1 MRLSVKNLHICY
13 GKIEVLKGV
22 TLEVGEGEIVALVG
36 ANGAGKSTTL
46 MAISGIL
53 PVKEGHIGLDG
64 KVLPSVSPAQMVSCG
79 IVQVP
84 EGRRV
89 FRGLTVLENLQMGAY
104 LRRNDDTVKE
114 DLVRVFRLFPIL
126 LERKQQEAG
135 TLSGG
140 QQQMLALGRALMAK
154 PKILLLDEPSLGLAP
169 LMVEKIFDALLKIQ
183 SEGIGI
189 LLVEQNARWALE
201 VSARAY
207 VIETGKIVLEGK
219 GRELLQNDRVRAA
232 YLGE

>member
-1 MRLSVKNLHICY
+1 MLLQIENIYVCY
-13 GKIEVLKGV
+13 GKVEVLKGI
-22 TLEVGEGEIVALVG
+22 TLKVGQGEIAALVG

-53 PVKEGHIGLDG
+53 HLQKGQILLDG
-64 KVLPSVSPAQMVSCG
+64 LSLERMRPDQIVGRG
-79 IVQVP
+79 IVQIP

-89 FRGLTVLENLQMGAY
+89 FKGLSVRENLQMGAF
-104 LRRNDDTVKE
+104 LRRRDSRVITDME
-114 DLVRVFRLFPIL
+114 RVFTLFPIL
-126 LERKQQEAG
+126 AERRNQKAG

-140 QQQMLALGRALMAK
+140 EQQMLAIGRALMAQ

-169 LMVEKIFDALLKIQ
+169 LMVEKIFDILLKIR
-183 SEGIGI
+183 SEDTGI

-201 VSARAY
+201 VSKRAY
-207 VIETGKIVLEGK
+207 VIETGKIVLEGE
-219 GRELLQNDRVRAA
+219 GRQLLENDQVRAA

>member
-1 MRLSVKNLHICY
+1 MRLSVKDLHICY

-22 TLEVGEGEIVALVG
+22 TLEVGQGEIAALVG

-53 PVKEGHIGLDG
+53 SARSGHIELDG
-64 KVLPSVSPAQMVSCG
+64 KVLPSISPAQMVSCG

-89 FRGLTVLENLQMGAY
+89 FRRLTVLENLQMGAF
-104 LRRNDDTVKE
+104 LRRNDNTIKQ
-114 DLVRVFRLFPIL
+114 DLGRVFGLFPIL
-126 LERKQQEAG
+126 SERKMQEAG

-169 LMVEKIFDALLKIQ
+169 LVVEKIFDALLKIQ

-189 LLVEQNARWALE
+189 LLVEQNARFALE

-207 VIETGKIVLEGK
+207 VIEAGRIALEGE